1 MARKPEQQRPQALIT
16 GASSGIGAAFARRLA
31 RDGYDL
37 VLTARDG
44 QRLATLT
51 AELRR
56 RHHGCYEFV
65 AADLATLSGQ
75 VFLAEHLTACERLSL
90 LVNNAGFI
98 TLEPFSDTDINRQR
112 AMVELHVL
120 APQRLVHAALP
131 GMLARRSGG
140 IINVSSVAA
149 FQSGPGNVT
158 YSAGKAFLNTFDDG
172 LRIELAGSGVHV
184 LTLCPGWTRSE
195 IHRRAGYDNSA
206 VPEHAWQ
213 TPEQVVQAALRDL
226 HRQRAY
232 CFPNRAD
239 RRRIALRRLLPGRLR
254 SVLRRARRMLRG

>member
-1 MARKPEQQRPQALIT
+1 MARKHKQRPQALIT

-37 VLTARDG
+37 ILTARDG
-44 QRLATLT
+44 QRLATLA

-56 RHHGCYEFV
+56 RHRGRYECV
-65 AADLATLSGQ
+65 AADLATPSGQ
-75 VFLAEHLTACERLSL
+75 DLLAEHIAGCARLSL

-98 TLEPFSDTDINRQR
+98 TLEPFAETDISRQR

-131 GMLARRSGG
+131 GMLARRRGG
-140 IINVSSVAA
+140 IINVSSIAA

-158 YSAGKAFLNTFDDG
+158 YSASKAFLNTFDDG

-184 LTLCPGWTRSE
+184 LTLCPGWTRTE

-206 VPEHAWQ
+206 VPERAWQ
-213 TPEQVVQAALRDL
+213 RPEQVVRAALRDL
-226 HRQRAY
+226 RRQRAY

-239 RRRIALRRLLPGRLR
+239 RYRIVLRRLLPAWLR
-254 SVLRRARRMLRG
+254 ATLRRAWRSWRG